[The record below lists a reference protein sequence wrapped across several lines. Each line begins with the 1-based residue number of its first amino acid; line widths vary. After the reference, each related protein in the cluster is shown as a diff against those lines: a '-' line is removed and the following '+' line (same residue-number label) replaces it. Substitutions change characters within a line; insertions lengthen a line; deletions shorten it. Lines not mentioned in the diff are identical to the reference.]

1 MPPIAMLNALWFEP
15 GDGAD
20 LYSQYAQGVMPI
32 IREVGADVLVPPL
45 AVDQALEGDFDPD
58 LAFFIRYPSADAFD
72 AMWHSDAY
80 AEVSPL
86 RGNALR
92 RAVLTRCAIDPPDA
106 PPVELSPGIAVL
118 NMLWF
123 NPDGRARYDEYLAA
137 ARPHVEAVG
146 GHYVTPRFV
155 SEAAIEDD
163 VTPDLIFIG
172 NYPSREAL
180 YSMIANPDYLEA
192 AVIRGEAVQRSVTTS
207 LSVPDRTD

>member
-1 MPPIAMLNALWFEP
+1 MPPIAMLNALWFAP
-15 GDGAD
+15 GEGAD

-32 IREVGADVLVPPL
+32 IDEVGADVLVPPL
-45 AVDQALEGDFDPD
+45 AVDQALEGGFAPD
-58 LAFFIRYPSADAFD
+58 RVLHPLPVHGCVD
-72 AMWHSDAY
+72 AMWHSDVY

-86 RGNALR
+86 RSNALR

-106 PPVELSPGIAVL
+106 SPVELSPGIAVL

-123 NPDGRARYDEYLAA
+123 KPDGRARYDEYLDA

-146 GHYVTPRFV
+146 GHCVTPRFV
-155 SEAAIEDD
+155 PEAAIEDD

-192 AVIRGEAVQRSVTTS
+192 AALRGEAVQRSVTTS
-207 LSVPDRTD
+207 LRVPYRTD